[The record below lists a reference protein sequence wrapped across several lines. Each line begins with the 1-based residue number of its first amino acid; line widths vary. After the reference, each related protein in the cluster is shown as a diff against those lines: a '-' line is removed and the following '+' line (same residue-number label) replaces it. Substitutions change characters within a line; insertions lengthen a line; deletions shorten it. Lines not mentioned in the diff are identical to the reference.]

1 MSEDLDLSR
10 MIAYC
15 AHLGMLYSDRRL
27 RGAGYDVTPVQ
38 SRVLVYLSCCG
49 GAVNQRD
56 LEREL
61 HLRRPLPAGEP
72 DGGGPGAGGGVP
84 HRPGGHQPALH
95 RLPDGG
101 GAAPAGGPALPRHR
115 KLGK

>member
-38 SRVLVYLSCCG
+38 SRVLVYLTWSGSCTSDPPPST
-49 GAVNQRD
+49 ASWAAWRK
-56 LEREL
+56 RAAS
-61 HLRRPLPAGEP
+61 PAGP
-72 DGGGPGAGGGVP
+72 APPTPAAGW
-84 HRPGGHQPALH
+84 
-95 RLPDGG
+95 
-101 GAAPAGGPALPRHR
+101 
-115 KLGK
+115 

>member
-38 SRVLVYLSCCG
+38 SRVLVYLSCQQIDKSC
-49 GAVNQRD
+49 
-56 LEREL
+56 
-61 HLRRPLPAGEP
+61 
-72 DGGGPGAGGGVP
+72 
-84 HRPGGHQPALH
+84 
-95 RLPDGG
+95 
-101 GAAPAGGPALPRHR
+101 
-115 KLGK
+115 